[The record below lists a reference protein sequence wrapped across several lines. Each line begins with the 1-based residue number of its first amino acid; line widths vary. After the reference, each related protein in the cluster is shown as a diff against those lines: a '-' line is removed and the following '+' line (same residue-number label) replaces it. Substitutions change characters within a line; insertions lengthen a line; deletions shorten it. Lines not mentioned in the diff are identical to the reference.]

1 MFEFFLVNDVQR
13 EKGEMEADEPLWGQ
27 LKGLAGRKKTSG
39 VPVDAAT
46 APISTGGIPR
56 TMTTPA
62 AMKQIILAVAVELEE
77 SVLW

>member
-1 MFEFFLVNDVQR
+1 
-13 EKGEMEADEPLWGQ
+13 MEADDPLWGQ
-27 LKGLAGRKKTSG
+27 LKGLARRKMSG

-77 SVLW
+77 SVL

>member
-1 MFEFFLVNDVQR
+1 MRV
-13 EKGEMEADEPLWGQ
+13 EADDPLCRQ
-27 LKGLAGRKKTSG
+27 LKGLAGRKKKTSTG

-56 TMTTPA
+56 IMTTPA

-77 SVLW
+77 SVL